1 MRGWLTCLAAALAL
15 LAPGGK
21 AIAAP
26 VEVSIACGA
35 LGVELKL
42 CAQAVRAWERK
53 TGNRVTIVTTPN
65 SSTDRLALYLQML
78 ASRTD
83 DIDVLQIDV
92 VWAGM
97 LAGHLADL
105 RPYVGDAPK
114 AHFPTLI
121 ENDTVDGRLVAMP
134 WWTDVGV
141 LYYRKDLLE
150 RYGHAPPAT
159 WQEMTAIA
167 RHIQAA
173 ERARGN
179 RRLWGFVFQGR
190 AYEGLTCNALEWI
203 DSFGGGTI
211 INAAGE
217 RQYCPFADVPR

>member
-1 MRGWLTCLAAALAL
+1 SC
-15 LAPGGK
+15 GG
-21 AIAAP
+21 
-26 VEVSIACGA
+26 

-42 CAQAVRAWERK
+42 CSVAIEVWERR
-53 TGNRVTIVTTPN
+53 TGHKATIVTTPS
-65 SSTDRLALYLQML
+65 SSTDRLALYLQIL
-78 ASRTD
+78 ASGAD
-83 DIDVLQIDV
+83 VIDVLQIDV
-92 VWAGM
+92 VWAGI
-97 LAGHLADL
+97 LASHLADL
-105 RPYVGDAPK
+105 GPYVGNAPK
-114 AHFPTLI
+114 PHFPVLI

-134 WWTDVGV
+134 WWADVGV
-141 LYYRKDLLE
+141 LYYRKDLLAKH
-150 RYGHAPPAT
+150 GHAPPAT

-211 INAAGE
+211 I
-217 RQYCPFADVPR
+217 D